1 MTSTTTK
8 EILNALSDANAYRIF
23 QRQRGFSSY
32 RANSTEMSPKTYYT
46 AMNKLKKANLIAKH
60 AKQYNLTN
68 LGKIVWN
75 SLQIID
81 KSVQLQWALNA
92 LDAIQMT
99 NGETDSRDKVVQV
112 LIPDEQI
119 RNIVMEVK

>member
-1 MTSTTTK
+1 MHYLMQTLT
-8 EILNALSDANAYRIF
+8 EFF
-23 QRQRGFSSY
+23 QRRQDFSY
-32 RANSTEMSPKTYYT
+32 RGASSTEMSPKSYYI
-46 AMNKLKKANLIAKH
+46 AMSKLKKANLIAKH
-60 AKQYNLTN
+60 TKHYNLTN

-99 NGETDSRDKVVQV
+99 NGETNSRDKVVQV

-119 RNIVMEVK
+119 RNIVMENK

>member
-1 MTSTTTK
+1 MTSTTIK
-8 EILNALSDANAYRIF
+8 DRLNALSDANAYRIF
-23 QRQRGFSSY
+23 QRQQDFSY
-32 RANSTEMSPKTYYT
+32 RGASSTEMSPKSYYT
-46 AMNKLKKANLIAKH
+46 AMSKLKKANLIAKH
-60 AKQYNLTN
+60 TKQYNLTN

-99 NGETDSRDKVVQV
+99 NGETSSRDKVVQV

-119 RNIVMEVK
+119 RNIVMENK